1 MGMGKNIVVGVSGG
15 IAAYKACDVV
25 SKLKKQGFEIDVIMT
40 KNAQEFVSPLT
51 FQTLSNQTVV
61 TDMFETPSDWNVEH
75 IELAKKADVFV
86 IVPATANIIGK
97 IANGIAD
104 DMLTTT
110 IMATEAKK
118 VIVPAMNTKMYHNPF
133 VQENILKLK
142 KHGYYFIEP
151 VSGLLACGDT
161 GKGKMEDSTVIVE
174 ELCLIANQTKE
185 MAGCKVTVTAG
196 ATTEDIDP
204 VRYLTNRS
212 TGKMGYAIAEQ
223 AILKGATVVLISGK
237 TNLKPPRGLSKFIEA
252 RSAEEMYQEVKRE
265 FFDTDILIKAAAV
278 ADFTPNVV
286 AKNKIKKQDENLV
299 IDLKRTKDI
308 AFEMGQLKKSNQVM
322 VGFAAETESVLE
334 HAVQKLK
341 KKNLDFIVSN
351 DLTKSGAG
359 FGTDTNIVNFL
370 FPDGEI
376 EKYDLMQKKE
386 VADRILEKA
395 HTILQNRK

>member
-1 MGMGKNIVVGVSGG
+1 MEKNIVVGVSGG

-25 SKLKKQGFEIDVIMT
+25 SKLKKQGFKIDVIMT

-51 FQTLSNQTVV
+51 FQTLSNQKVV

-104 DMLTTT
+104 DMITTT

-118 VIVPAMNTKMYHNPF
+118 VIVPAMNTKMYHNPI

-142 KHGYYFIEP
+142 RHGYYFIEP

-161 GKGKMEDSTVIVE
+161 GKGKMEDPTVIVE

-185 MAGCKVTVTAG
+185 MDGCKVTVTAG

-237 TNLKPPRGLSKFIEA
+237 TNLKPPRGLSKFIEI
-252 RSAEEMYQEVKRE
+252 RSAQEMYQEVKRE
-265 FFDTDILIKAAAV
+265 MADTDILIKAAAV
-278 ADFTPNVV
+278 ADFTPKVT
-286 AKNKIKKQDENLV
+286 AENKIKKQDENLI

-308 AFEMGQLKKSNQVM
+308 AFEMGKVKKSNQVI

-341 KKNLDFIVSN
+341 KKNMDFIVSN

-359 FGTDTNIVNFL
+359 FGTDTNIVSFILPN
-370 FPDGEI
+370 GEI

-386 VADRILEKA
+386 VADRILKKA

>member
-1 MGMGKNIVVGVSGG
+1 MEKNIVVGVSGG

-25 SKLKKQGFEIDVIMT
+25 SKLKKQGFKIDVIMT

-104 DMLTTT
+104 DMITTT

-118 VIVPAMNTKMYHNPF
+118 VIVPAMNTKMYHNPI

-142 KHGYYFIEP
+142 RHGYYFIEP

-161 GKGKMEDSTVIVE
+161 GKGKMEDPTVIVE

-237 TNLKPPRGLSKFIEA
+237 TNLKPPRGLSKFIEV

-278 ADFTPNVV
+278 ADFTPKVF

>member
-1 MGMGKNIVVGVSGG
+1 MGKNIVVGVSGG

-25 SKLKKQGFEIDVIMT
+25 SKLKKQGFKIDVIMT

-104 DMLTTT
+104 DMITTT

-118 VIVPAMNTKMYHNPF
+118 VIVPAMNTKMYHNPI

-142 KHGYYFIEP
+142 RHGYYFIEP

-161 GKGKMEDSTVIVE
+161 GKGKMEDPTVIVE

-278 ADFTPNVV
+278 ADFTPKVF

-308 AFEMGQLKKSNQVM
+308 AYEMGQLKKSNQVM

-370 FPDGEI
+370 LPDGEI
-376 EKYDLMQKKE
+376 EKYDLMKKKE

-395 HTILQNRK
+395 HTILKNRK

>member
-1 MGMGKNIVVGVSGG
+1 MEKNIVVGVSGG

-25 SKLKKQGFEIDVIMT
+25 SKLKKQGFKIDVIMT

-118 VIVPAMNTKMYHNPF
+118 VIVPAMNTKMYNNPF

-142 KHGYYFIEP
+142 KYGYYFIEP

-278 ADFTPNVV
+278 ADFTPKVV

>member
-1 MGMGKNIVVGVSGG
+1 MEKNIVVGVSGG

-25 SKLKKQGFEIDVIMT
+25 SKLKKQGFKIDVIMT

-104 DMLTTT
+104 DMITTT

-118 VIVPAMNTKMYHNPF
+118 VIVPAMNTKMYHNPI

-142 KHGYYFIEP
+142 RHGYYFIEP

-161 GKGKMEDSTVIVE
+161 GKGKMEDPTVIVE

-185 MAGCKVTVTAG
+185 MVGCKVTVTAG
-196 ATTEDIDP
+196 ATMEDIDP
-204 VRYLTNRS
+204 VRYITNRS

-223 AILKGATVVLISGK
+223 AVLKGATVVLISGK
-237 TNLKPPRGLSKFIEA
+237 TNLTPPRGLSKFIEV

-265 FFDTDILIKAAAV
+265 MLDTDILIKAAAV
-278 ADFTPNVV
+278 ADFTPKVV

>member
-1 MGMGKNIVVGVSGG
+1 MDMEKNIVVGVSGG

-25 SKLKKQGFEIDVIMT
+25 SKLKKQGFKIDVIMT

-51 FQTLSNQTVV
+51 FQTLSNQKVV

-104 DMLTTT
+104 DMITTT

-142 KHGYYFIEP
+142 RHGYYFIEP

-161 GKGKMEDSTVIVE
+161 GKGKMEDPTVIVE

-237 TNLKPPRGLSKFIEA
+237 TNLKPPRGLSKFIEV

-278 ADFTPNVV
+278 ADFTPKFF

>member
-1 MGMGKNIVVGVSGG
+1 
-15 IAAYKACDVV
+15 
-25 SKLKKQGFEIDVIMT
+25 
-40 KNAQEFVSPLT
+40 
-51 FQTLSNQTVV
+51 
-61 TDMFETPSDWNVEH
+61 
-75 IELAKKADVFV
+75 
-86 IVPATANIIGK
+86 
-97 IANGIAD
+97 
-104 DMLTTT
+104 
-110 IMATEAKK
+110 
-118 VIVPAMNTKMYHNPF
+118 
-133 VQENILKLK
+133 
-142 KHGYYFIEP
+142 
-151 VSGLLACGDT
+151 
-161 GKGKMEDSTVIVE
+161 
-174 ELCLIANQTKE
+174 
-185 MAGCKVTVTAG
+185 
-196 ATTEDIDP
+196 
-204 VRYLTNRS
+204 
-212 TGKMGYAIAEQ
+212 
-223 AILKGATVVLISGK
+223 
-237 TNLKPPRGLSKFIEA
+237 
-252 RSAEEMYQEVKRE
+252 MYQEVKRE

-278 ADFTPNVV
+278 ADFTPKVV

>member
-1 MGMGKNIVVGVSGG
+1 MEKNIVVGVSGG

-61 TDMFETPSDWNVEH
+61 TDMFETPSNWNVEH

-104 DMLTTT
+104 DMITTT

-118 VIVPAMNTKMYHNPF
+118 VIVPAMNTKMYHNPI

-142 KHGYYFIEP
+142 RHGYYFIEP

-161 GKGKMEDSTVIVE
+161 GKGKMEDPTVIVE

-237 TNLKPPRGLSKFIEA
+237 TNLKPPRGLSKFIEV

-278 ADFTPNVV
+278 ADFTSKVF

-308 AFEMGQLKKSNQVM
+308 AYEMGQLKKSNQVM

>member
-1 MGMGKNIVVGVSGG
+1 MGKNIVVGVSGG

-51 FQTLSNQTVV
+51 FQTLSNQKVV
-61 TDMFETPSDWNVEH
+61 TDLFETPSDWNVEH

-118 VIVPAMNTKMYHNPF
+118 VIVPAMNTKMYHNLI

-142 KHGYYFIEP
+142 RHGYYFIEP

-278 ADFTPNVV
+278 ADFTPKVV

-376 EKYDLMQKKE
+376 EKYDLMKKKE

>member
-1 MGMGKNIVVGVSGG
+1 MGKNIIVGVSGG

-40 KNAQEFVSPLT
+40 KNAQKFVSPLT
-51 FQTLSNQTVV
+51 FQTLSNRKVV
-61 TDMFETPSDWNVEH
+61 TDMFERPSDWNVEH

-118 VIVPAMNTKMYHNPF
+118 VIVPAMNTKMYHNPI
-133 VQENILKLK
+133 VQENIMKLK
-142 KHGYYFIEP
+142 RHGYYFIEP

-161 GKGKMEDSTVIVE
+161 GKGKMEEPGVIVE
-174 ELCLIANQTKE
+174 ELYLIANQTQE

-196 ATTEDIDP
+196 ATMEDIDP

-223 AILKGATVVLISGK
+223 AVLKGATVVMISGK
-237 TNLKPPRGLSKFIEA
+237 TNLTPPRGLSKFIEI
-252 RSAEEMYQEVKRE
+252 RSAQEMYQEVKRE
-265 FFDTDILIKAAAV
+265 MVDTDILIKAAAV
-278 ADFTPNVV
+278 ADFTPKVT
-286 AKNKIKKQDENLV
+286 AENKIKKQDDDLI

-308 AFEMGQLKKSNQVM
+308 AFEMGKVKKSNQVI

-359 FGTDTNIVNFL
+359 FGTDTNIVSFL
-370 FPDGEI
+370 LPNGEI
-376 EKYDLMQKKE
+376 ERYDLMQKKE
-386 VADRILEKA
+386 VADNILKKA
-395 HTILQNRK
+395 YTILQNRK

>member
-1 MGMGKNIVVGVSGG
+1 MGNNIVVGVSGG

-97 IANGIAD
+97 IANRIAD
-104 DMLTTT
+104 DMITTT

-118 VIVPAMNTKMYHNPF
+118 VIVPAMNTKMYHNPI

-142 KHGYYFIEP
+142 RHGYYFIEP

-161 GKGKMEDSTVIVE
+161 GKGKMEDPTVIVE

-237 TNLKPPRGLSKFIEA
+237 TNLKPPRGLSKFIEV

-278 ADFTPNVV
+278 ADFTPKVF

>member
-1 MGMGKNIVVGVSGG
+1 MGKNIVVGVSGG

-25 SKLKKQGFEIDVIMT
+25 SKLKKQGFKIDVIMT

-110 IMATEAKK
+110 IMATEANK

-161 GKGKMEDSTVIVE
+161 GKGKMEDPTVIVE

-237 TNLKPPRGLSKFIEA
+237 TNLKPPRGLSKFIEV

-278 ADFTPNVV
+278 AEFTPKVT
-286 AKNKIKKQDENLV
+286 AENKIKKQDENLI

-308 AFEMGQLKKSNQVM
+308 AFEMGKVKKSNQVI

-341 KKNLDFIVSN
+341 KKNMDFIVSN

-359 FGTDTNIVNFL
+359 FGTDTNIVSFILPN
-370 FPDGEI
+370 GEI

-386 VADRILEKA
+386 VADRILKKA

>member
-1 MGMGKNIVVGVSGG
+1 MGKNIVVGVSGG

-161 GKGKMEDSTVIVE
+161 GKGKMEDPTVIVE

-237 TNLKPPRGLSKFIEA
+237 TNLKPPRGLSKFIEV

-278 ADFTPNVV
+278 ADFTPKVV

-370 FPDGEI
+370 LPDGEI
-376 EKYDLMQKKE
+376 EKYDLMKKKE

-395 HTILQNRK
+395 HTILKNRK

>member
-1 MGMGKNIVVGVSGG
+1 MGKNIIVGVSGG

-51 FQTLSNQTVV
+51 FQTLSNRKVV
-61 TDMFETPSDWNVEH
+61 TDMFERPSDWNVEH

-118 VIVPAMNTKMYHNPF
+118 VIVPAMNTKMYHNPI
-133 VQENILKLK
+133 VQENIMKLK
-142 KHGYYFIEP
+142 RHGYYFIEP
-151 VSGLLACGDT
+151 VSGLLACGDN
-161 GKGKMEDSTVIVE
+161 GKGKMEEPGVIVE
-174 ELCLIANQTKE
+174 ELCLIANQTQE

-196 ATTEDIDP
+196 ATMEDIDP

-223 AILKGATVVLISGK
+223 AVLKGATVVLISGK
-237 TNLKPPRGLSKFIEA
+237 TNLTPPRGLSKFIEI
-252 RSAEEMYQEVKRE
+252 RSAQEMYQEVKRE
-265 FFDTDILIKAAAV
+265 MVDTDILIKAAAV
-278 ADFTPNVV
+278 ADFTPKVT
-286 AKNKIKKQDENLV
+286 AENKIKKQDDDLI

-308 AFEMGQLKKSNQVM
+308 AFEMGKVKKSNQVI

-351 DLTKSGAG
+351 DLKKSGAG
-359 FGTDTNIVNFL
+359 FGTDTNIVSFL
-370 FPDGEI
+370 LPNGEI
-376 EKYDLMQKKE
+376 ERYDLMQKKE
-386 VADRILEKA
+386 VADNILKKA
-395 HTILQNRK
+395 YTILQNRK

>member
-1 MGMGKNIVVGVSGG
+1 MEKNIVVGVSGG

-25 SKLKKQGFEIDVIMT
+25 SKLKKQGFKIDVIMT

-51 FQTLSNQTVV
+51 FQTLSNQKVV

-118 VIVPAMNTKMYHNPF
+118 VIVPAMNTKMYNNPF

-142 KHGYYFIEP
+142 RHGYYFIEP

-278 ADFTPNVV
+278 ADFTPKVV

-395 HTILQNRK
+395 HTILKNRK

>member
-1 MGMGKNIVVGVSGG
+1 MGKNIVVGVSGG

-61 TDMFETPSDWNVEH
+61 TDMFETPSNWNVEH

-104 DMLTTT
+104 DMITTT

-118 VIVPAMNTKMYHNPF
+118 VIVPAMNTKMYHNPI

-142 KHGYYFIEP
+142 RHGYYFIEP

-161 GKGKMEDSTVIVE
+161 GKGKMEDPTVIVE

-237 TNLKPPRGLSKFIEA
+237 TNLKPPRGLSKFIEV

-278 ADFTPNVV
+278 ADFTPKVF

-370 FPDGEI
+370 LPDGEI
-376 EKYDLMQKKE
+376 EKYDLMKKKE

-395 HTILQNRK
+395 HTILKNRK

>member
-1 MGMGKNIVVGVSGG
+1 MGKNIVVGVSGG

-104 DMLTTT
+104 DMITTT

-118 VIVPAMNTKMYHNPF
+118 VIVPAMNTKMYHNPI

-142 KHGYYFIEP
+142 RHGYYFIEP

-161 GKGKMEDSTVIVE
+161 GKGKMEDPTVIVE

-237 TNLKPPRGLSKFIEA
+237 TNLKPPRGLSKFIEV

-278 ADFTPNVV
+278 ADFTPKVF

>member
-1 MGMGKNIVVGVSGG
+1 MGKNIIVGVSGG

-40 KNAQEFVSPLT
+40 KNAQKFVSPLT
-51 FQTLSNQTVV
+51 FQTLSNRKVV
-61 TDMFETPSDWNVEH
+61 TDMFERPSDWNVEH

-118 VIVPAMNTKMYHNPF
+118 VIVPAMNTKMYYNPI
-133 VQENILKLK
+133 VQENIMKLK
-142 KHGYYFIEP
+142 RYGYYFIEP

-161 GKGKMEDSTVIVE
+161 GKGKMEEPGVIVE
-174 ELCLIANQTKE
+174 ELYLIANQTQE

-196 ATTEDIDP
+196 ATMEDIDP

-223 AILKGATVVLISGK
+223 AVLKGATVVLISGK
-237 TNLKPPRGLSKFIEA
+237 TNLTPPRGLSKFIEI
-252 RSAEEMYQEVKRE
+252 RSAQEMYQEVKRE
-265 FFDTDILIKAAAV
+265 MVDTDILIKAAAV
-278 ADFTPNVV
+278 ADFTPKVT
-286 AKNKIKKQDENLV
+286 AENKIKKQDDDLI

-308 AFEMGQLKKSNQVM
+308 AFEMGKVKKSNQVI

-359 FGTDTNIVNFL
+359 FGTDTNIVSFL
-370 FPDGEI
+370 LPNGEI
-376 EKYDLMQKKE
+376 ERYDLMQKKE
-386 VADRILEKA
+386 VADNILKKA
-395 HTILQNRK
+395 YTILQNRK

>member
-1 MGMGKNIVVGVSGG
+1 MEKNIVLGVSGG

-25 SKLKKQGFEIDVIMT
+25 SKLKKQGFKIDVIMT

-51 FQTLSNQTVV
+51 FQTLSNQKVV

-237 TNLKPPRGLSKFIEA
+237 TNLKPPRGLSKFIEV

-278 ADFTPNVV
+278 ADFTPKVF

-308 AFEMGQLKKSNQVM
+308 AYEMGQLKKSNQVM

>member
-1 MGMGKNIVVGVSGG
+1 MGKNIVVGVSGG

-161 GKGKMEDSTVIVE
+161 GKGKMEDPTVIVE

-237 TNLKPPRGLSKFIEA
+237 TNLKPPRGLSKFIEV

-278 ADFTPNVV
+278 ADFTPKVV

-370 FPDGEI
+370 FLDGEI

>member
-1 MGMGKNIVVGVSGG
+1 MEKNIVLGVSGG

-25 SKLKKQGFEIDVIMT
+25 SKLKNQGFKIDVIMT

-51 FQTLSNQTVV
+51 FQTLSNQKVV